1 MNGGLMGAS
10 GAIGS
15 QVVGIPSRQNI
26 LLLVVNGL
34 FVLAAFAAL
43 MYTLL
48 ISGTFDGFLSVLLL
62 YFGTLISF
70 AQKIWT
76 DSIRVRIEIDG
87 LEYRRFFMVQRIEFT
102 DVTRLDCSQSTLLQ
116 GPEVGFELLFTLLER
131 EVVSL
136 DLRRFTN
143 HAAMLELILQEL
155 HRRNPKTIA
164 VALRTADR
172 FGHEPEPLLP
182 ERGPREHWD
191 TDAPPVFGQLEQL
204 LEVLY
209 SIGANDQEARLAR
222 SIDGFYDGVVSALDL
237 RLELQRLT
245 GLTGPINTLRD
256 QILEQL
262 LEQLTAEPVA
272 VS

>member
-1 MNGGLMGAS
+1 MTA
-10 GAIGS
+10 S
-15 QVVGIPSRQNI
+15 QVVGIPSRQNT

-48 ISGTFDGFLSVLLL
+48 ISGTFEGFLSVILL
-62 YFGTLISF
+62 YFGTLINF

-76 DSIRVRIEIDG
+76 DSIRMRIEMDG
-87 LEYRRFFMVQRIEFT
+87 LEYRRFYLVQRIEFS

-116 GPEVGFELLFTLLER
+116 GPEMGFELLFTLER

-143 HAAMLELILQEL
+143 HAAMLELILHEL
-155 HRRNPKTIA
+155 HRRDPKTISA
-164 VALRTADR
+164 ALRTPDR
-172 FGHEPEPLLP
+172 FEHEPEPLLP
-182 ERGPREHWD
+182 ERAPREYWD
-191 TDAPPVFGQLEQL
+191 ADAPPVFAQLEQL

-209 SIGANDQEARLAR
+209 SIGANNQEARLAR
-222 SIDGFYDGVVSALDL
+222 SIDGFYDRVVSASDL

-262 LEQLTAEPVA
+262 SGQPVV

>member
-1 MNGGLMGAS
+1 MTA
-10 GAIGS
+10 S
-15 QVVGIPSRQNI
+15 QVVGIPSRQNT

-48 ISGTFDGFLSVLLL
+48 SGTLEGFLSIILL
-62 YFGTLISF
+62 YFGTLINF
-70 AQKIWT
+70 AQNIWT
-76 DSIRVRIEIDG
+76 DSIRVRIEMDG
-87 LEYRRFFMVQRIEFT
+87 LEYRRFYLVQRIEFS

-116 GPEVGFELLFTLLER
+116 GPEMGFELLFTLER

-155 HRRNPKTIA
+155 HRRNPKTISA
-164 VALRTADR
+164 ALRTPDR

-182 ERGPREHWD
+182 ERAPREHWD
-191 TDAPPVFGQLEQL
+191 ADAPPVFAQLEQL

-209 SIGANDQEARLAR
+209 SIGANNQEARLAR
-222 SIDGFYDGVVSALDL
+222 SIDGFYDGVVSASDL

-262 LEQLTAEPVA
+262 SGQPVV